1 MVGQGEGEGEG
12 EEGGGRSDPGAPILH
27 SLPPA
32 LFQAIIH
39 VLLTSG
45 KSVRQATS
53 FLSTRR
59 ELDPGPL
66 QTGQPRGPVS
76 GSLNPSESAP
86 QLAEISQHLY

>member
-12 EEGGGRSDPGAPILH
+12 EEGGARSDPGAPILH
-27 SLPPA
+27 PLPSA

-45 KSVRQATS
+45 KSVSQAAS
-53 FLSTRR
+53 FLSNRR

-66 QTGQPRGPVS
+66 QTGQHL
-76 GSLNPSESAP
+76 GSCLWLFES
-86 QLAEISQHLY
+86 Q

>member
-1 MVGQGEGEGEG
+1 MVGQGEGE
-12 EEGGGRSDPGAPILH
+12 EGGARSDPGAPILH
-27 SLPPA
+27 ALPSA

-45 KSVRQATS
+45 KSVRQASS

-66 QTGQPRGPVS
+66 HTGQHL
-76 GSLNPSESAP
+76 GSCLWLFES
-86 QLAEISQHLY
+86 Q